1 MEYRRFWVAPGRKAC
16 DRYIRSCIKNECA
29 LTAGDLT
36 MRLPRMLTRLVIA
49 GGVLLSCLG
58 TAQAEL
64 LVFAAASTT
73 NAVQDV
79 ITAYQD
85 KTGQTVTASFAS
97 SSALA
102 KQIAQGAP
110 AGVFISANPKWM
122 DVLEGEGAI
131 VEGSRTDLLG
141 NSLVLVAPRDTARPV
156 TVDAA
161 LPLAQMLGADGR
173 LSVGDPDHVPAGIY
187 ARQALTALGLWEVAA
202 PRLARASDVRAALA
216 LVARGE
222 TPLGIVYATD
232 AAISDGVSVVGTFP
246 EGSHPPIRY
255 PAARIAG
262 SGAEAE
268 AFLTFLKGDDA
279 AAIFQRYG
287 FGRTR

>member
-1 MEYRRFWVAPGRKAC
+1 
-16 DRYIRSCIKNECA
+16 
-29 LTAGDLT
+29 

-79 ITAYQD
+79 ITAYRD

-97 SSALA
+97 SSTLA

-110 AGVFISANPKWM
+110 AGVFLSANPKWM
-122 DVLEGEGAI
+122 DFLEAEGAI

-141 NSLVLVAPRDTARPV
+141 NSLVLIAPRDTVRLV

-173 LSVGDPDHVPAGIY
+173 LSVGDPDHVPAGLY

-232 AAISDGVSVVGTFP
+232 AAISDEVAVAGAFP

-268 AFLTFLKGDDA
+268 AFLAFLKGDAA